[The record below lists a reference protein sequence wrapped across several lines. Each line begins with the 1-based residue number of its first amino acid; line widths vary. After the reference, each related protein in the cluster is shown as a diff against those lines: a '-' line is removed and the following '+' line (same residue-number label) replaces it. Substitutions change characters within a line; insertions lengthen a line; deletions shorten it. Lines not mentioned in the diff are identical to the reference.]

1 MLVRCDTP
9 HRHRFACPAVGPWR
23 ARWWP
28 GGGDVSIWTIVV
40 AAGRG
45 ERFGGDKQAAD
56 LGGRPVVARSVATAV
71 GASDGVVVVVAAERR
86 VEAEVLLAGVDGV
99 SAVVDGGATRSASVR
114 AGLAA
119 VPDDA
124 EVVLVHD
131 GARPLATADLFARVV
146 AAVRAGADAVVPG
159 VPVADSLRAV
169 DGSVVDRDGVIAVQ
183 TPQGFP
189 ADRLRSAHASG
200 GDAGDDA
207 TLVEAAGGTVVVVD
221 GDPANLKI
229 TRSVDLALAAAALD
243 VAGGGAGG

>member
-1 MLVRCDTP
+1 MSV
-9 HRHRFACPAVGPWR
+9 
-23 ARWWP
+23 
-28 GGGDVSIWTIVV
+28 WTIVV

-45 ERFGGDKQAAD
+45 ERFGGDKQVAD
-56 LGGRPVVARSVATAV
+56 LGGRPVVARSVATAAE
-71 GASDGVVVVVAAERR
+71 ASDGVVLVVASERLAAAE
-86 VEAEVLLAGVDGV
+86 ALLGGLAGTVA
-99 SAVVDGGATRSASVR
+99 AVTLVVGGATRSASVR

-131 GARPLATADLFARVV
+131 GARPLATGALFARVV

-169 DGSVVDRDGVIAVQ
+169 DGGPVDRDGVLAVQ

-189 ADRLRSAHASG
+189 AHRLRAAHAG
-200 GDAGDDA
+200 GVDASDDA

-221 GDPANLKI
+221 GEPTNLKI
-229 TRSVDLALAAAALD
+229 TRPVDLALAAASLAT
-243 VAGGGAGG
+243 AGDPSRRS